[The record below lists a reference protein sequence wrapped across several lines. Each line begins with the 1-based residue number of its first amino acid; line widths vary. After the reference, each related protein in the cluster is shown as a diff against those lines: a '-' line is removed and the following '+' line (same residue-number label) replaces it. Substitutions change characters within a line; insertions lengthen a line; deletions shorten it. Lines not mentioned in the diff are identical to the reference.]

1 MLEYCGGGDLSTLL
15 SKGEALPPGFTLMA
29 ASGVAAGMA
38 HLHGCGV
45 LHRDLKGANVLL
57 DDAGG
62 IKLTYISPI
71 SPLCLD
77 CISPISPLHRWDQAH
92 RLRHRGQGAGRHA
105 ARYHAHR

>member
-1 MLEYCGGGDLSTLL
+1 MAAPPSFGLVLEYCGGGDLSTLL

-38 HLHGCGV
+38 HLHGRGV

-71 SPLCLD
+71 SRLCLPYL
-77 CISPISPLHRWDQAH
+77 SPT
-92 RLRHRGQGAGRHA
+92 
-105 ARYHAHR
+105 